1 MKDNKF
7 LATARNYE
15 LLFHPGGGGAM
26 FHKLAPTKEQ
36 SWYLF
41 IQRKSWQQLLT
52 DSSQQLEAK

>member
-1 MKDNKF
+1 MTFAPRPCQYMKDNKF

-36 SWYLF
+36 S
-41 IQRKSWQQLLT
+41 
-52 DSSQQLEAK
+52 